1 MKNFLKPFLAMFFIG
16 TMSFSAMAIN
26 EPSTKDLHAE
36 IAALLDDIQLP
47 EGNDYQ
53 AIVDFV
59 INDEN
64 QIVVVDVETTD
75 EFVDTLIKSRLNYKT
90 IETTTEANK
99 MKQVKIT
106 LKQPE

>member
-1 MKNFLKPFLAMFFIG
+1 MFFIS
-16 TMSFSAMAIN
+16 TMSLSAMATN
-26 EPSTKDLHAE
+26 EPTAKDLHQE
-36 IAALLDDIQLP
+36 IAALLNDIQLP

-59 INDEN
+59 VNEEN
-64 QIVVVDVETTD
+64 QIVVVAVETQD
-75 EFVDTLIKSRLNYKT
+75 DFVDALIKSRLNYKT
-90 IETTTEANK
+90 IETDTESNK